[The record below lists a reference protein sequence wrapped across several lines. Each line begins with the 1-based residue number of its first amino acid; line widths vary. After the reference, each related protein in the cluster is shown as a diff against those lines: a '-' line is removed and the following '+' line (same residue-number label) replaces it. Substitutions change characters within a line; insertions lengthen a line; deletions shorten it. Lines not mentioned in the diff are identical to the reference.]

1 MIEHLLHEWFPAWMI
16 HSRLDFF
23 AKVLMV
29 CSLEADVG
37 EVAPT
42 GGVMTDLD
50 FGIEGFRFTVPDGLD
65 EIGLVPSSSVSFE
78 LFDQFAIA
86 IEGFGRSAL
95 AFESTCLAIDDIS
108 A

>member
-37 EVAPT
+37 KVAPA
-42 GGVMTDLD
+42 GRVVADLNL
-50 FGIEGFRFTVPDGLD
+50 GIERLWFSISDCFD
-65 EIGLVPSSSVSFE
+65 EIGLMS
-78 LFDQFAIA
+78 
-86 IEGFGRSAL
+86 
-95 AFESTCLAIDDIS
+95 
-108 A
+108 